1 MQPISAIL
9 DITAHRATGLLPRI
23 EFRQLAPAARNAA
36 PPPLFLLGH
45 ANAVVHA
52 ELYGQL
58 DVGEVGCYSLEDAL
72 VAPTGIALKD
82 GCAFTSA
89 AFIHPPHHVRTITDR
104 LTASALPVRHIA
116 GKLAVIYG
124 PGHQTYGHWLADF
137 LPRLWVLAESGH
149 DLADMKF
156 LVPRDLSDVSRRLLE
171 RAGIGETQLV
181 RYAYWSEIIRADML
195 LMPTGLRCQNRM
207 SPLFRQATEFWTKRL
222 IATASAPA
230 PEHGPRIMVSRTG
243 GHNRRELVN
252 RAVIEKI
259 ARSRGYAIVDPG
271 RLSLTEQAGIFAGA
285 RCIVGEYG
293 SGLHNTLY
301 AGEGAIVCGL
311 RGNARHPSFIQS
323 GISAAMGQKLGY
335 VLGAAE
341 GQDIDQHY
349 AIDIADFERA
359 LEIMELTQ
367 GHPAGAI
374 ASRADKQIATPQ
386 VKHVPRGYSPLEL
399 AEEWEQAGAVW
410 NPGRSLPNQAMQFR
424 SPAAQIAQRN
434 APVGTPG
441 YAPAYADTIQ

>member
-1 MQPISAIL
+1 MQPISSIL
-9 DITAHRATGLLPRI
+9 DIAAHRATGLLPRI

-58 DVGEVGCYSLEDAL
+58 DVGEVGCYSLEDAQ

-104 LTASALPVRHIA
+104 LAASELPVRHIT

-156 LVPRDLSDVSRRLLE
+156 LVPRDLSDLSRRLLE
-171 RAGIGETQLV
+171 RAGIGEAQLV
-181 RYAYWSEIIRADML
+181 RYAYWSEIIRADVL

-207 SPLFRQATEFWTKRL
+207 SPLFGRATEFWTQRL
-222 IATASAPA
+222 IASSSASVAGLGA
-230 PEHGPRIMVSRTG
+230 RIMVSRSG
-243 GHNRRELVN
+243 GQNRRELVN

-259 ARSRGYAIVDPG
+259 ARSRGYAVVDPG
-271 RLSLTEQAGIFAGA
+271 RMSLVEQAAIFGAA

-293 SGLHNTLY
+293 SGLHNSIY

-323 GISAAMGQKLGY
+323 GLSAAMGQKLGY
-335 VLGAAE
+335 VLGASE

-349 AIDIADFERA
+349 AIDVADFERA
-359 LEIMELTQ
+359 LEIVEITR
-367 GHPAGAI
+367 GHPVGAA
-374 ASRADKQIATPQ
+374 ASQPGRRPAEAP

-399 AEEWEQAGAVW
+399 AKEWEQAGTVW
-410 NPGRSLPNQAMQFR
+410 NPGRSLPNQAAQFR
-424 SPAAQIAQRN
+424 SPAPQSARSVQAS
-434 APVGTPG
+434 V
-441 YAPAYADTIQ
+441 DTIQ

>member
-1 MQPISAIL
+1 MQPISSIL

-23 EFRQLAPAARNAA
+23 EFRQLAPAMRNAA
-36 PPPLFLLGH
+36 PPPLFLLGQ
-45 ANAVVHA
+45 ANSVVHS

-104 LTASALPVRHIA
+104 LTASELPVRHIA

-156 LVPRDLSDVSRRLLE
+156 LVPRDLSDLSRRLLE
-171 RAGIGETQLV
+171 RAGIGEAQLV
-181 RYAYWSEIIRADML
+181 RYAYWSEIVRADML

-222 IATASAPA
+222 LATSTGTAPA
-230 PEHGPRIMVSRTG
+230 LGPRIMVSRG
-243 GHNRRELVN
+243 GGQNRRELVN
-252 RAVIEKI
+252 RPIIEKI
-259 ARSRGYAIVDPG
+259 AKSRGYTIVDPA
-271 RLSLTEQAGIFAGA
+271 RLSLLEQAAIFGQA

-293 SGLHNTLY
+293 SGLHNALY

-323 GISAAMGQKLGY
+323 GISGAMGQPLGY
-335 VLGAAE
+335 VLGASE
-341 GQDIDQHY
+341 GQDIDQRY
-349 AIDIADFERA
+349 ALDVADFERA

-367 GHPAGAI
+367 GHLAGA
-374 ASRADKQIATPQ
+374 ASSRHAQIAGTPA
-386 VKHVPRGYSPLEL
+386 KHVPRGYSPLEL
-399 AEEWEQAGAVW
+399 AKEWEQAGTVW
-410 NPGRSLPNQAMQFR
+410 NPGRSLPNQAVQFR
-424 SPAAQIAQRN
+424 
-434 APVGTPG
+434 APDLPQ
-441 YAPAYADTIQ
+441 PSSYADSIQ